1 MAQWSVSRQGPLARG
16 TRNDIHEV
24 VMMGDKDG
32 NIINTFGVASNIPI
46 ANGDVD
52 GYAAIHKFGRNPSIG
67 NAPETV
73 WMHGG
78 KYQYLDVG
86 SASTLY
92 AYSANSEDSASGDGA
107 RTITILGLDNNFNE
121 IEETVT
127 VGGAATTLEFLR
139 VYRAYVATAGVTT
152 TNEGNVL
159 ISTGSGGTGTVLADI
174 GTIGTGTTFGLGQT
188 QLALYTVPAGKTGY
202 LTTWNVGCAPMN
214 NKATVLLKSREID
227 GDAPFRTKDIVD
239 LVGGYH
245 TQNYSIPLRFPEK
258 TDIEVVASADTSTII
273 SSSFDIIL
281 VDEPT

>member
-1 MAQWSVSRQGPLARG
+1 MAIWNKNEQEYLANNK
-16 TRNDIHEV
+16 TLFESF
-24 VMMGDKDG
+24 MLADKDG
-32 NIINTFGVASNIPI
+32 NIINSFGIASNIPI

-52 GYAAIHKFGRNPSIG
+52 GYAAIHKFGRNPNVG

-78 KYQYLDVG
+78 KYQYLAVD
-86 SASTLY
+86 SPSTVY
-92 AYSANSEDSASGDGA
+92 AYSADSEDSASGDGA
-107 RTITILGLDNNFNE
+107 RTVSILGLDNDFNE
-121 IEETVT
+121 IEETIT
-127 VGGAATTLEFLR
+127 VNGAVSTKTFLR
-139 VYRAYVATAGVTT
+139 IYRAFVATAGSTN

-159 ISTGSGGTGTVLADI
+159 ISTGAGGTGTVLADI

-188 QLALYTVPAGKTGY
+188 QLALYTIPAGKTGY

-214 NKATVLLKSREID
+214 NKATVLLKSRELD

-258 TDIEVVASADTSTII
+258 TDIEVVAAGDTGTII

-281 VDEPT
+281 VDNPA

>member
-1 MAQWSVSRQGPLARG
+1 MAIWNKLSQAYLSRNNTLFEAFNLA
-16 TRNDIHEV
+16 
-24 VMMGDKDG
+24 DKDG
-32 NIINTFGVASNIPI
+32 NIINSFGVASNIPI

-52 GYAAIHKFGRNPSIG
+52 GYAAIHKFGRNPNVG

-92 AYSANSEDSASGDGA
+92 AYSADSEDSASGDGA

-139 VYRAYVATAGVTT
+139 VYRAFVATAGVTT

-159 ISTGSGGTGTVLADI
+159 ISTGAGGTGTVLADI
-174 GTIGTGTTFGLGQT
+174 GTIGSGTTFGLGQT
-188 QLALYTVPAGKTGY
+188 QLSLYTIPAGKTGY

-214 NKATVLLKSREID
+214 NKATVLLNSRELD
-227 GDAPFRTKDIVD
+227 GDTPFRTKDIVD

-245 TQNYSIPLRFPEK
+245 TQNYSTPLRFPEK
-258 TDIEVVASADTSTII
+258 TDIEVVAAADTSTII

-281 VDEPT
+281 VDNPA

>member
-1 MAQWSVSRQGPLARG
+1 MAQYSAH
-16 TRNDIHEV
+16 RNEHFNTSNSDVHEV
-24 VMMGDKDG
+24 VMLADKDG
-32 NIINTFGVASNIPI
+32 NILNTSGSASNIPI

-52 GYAAIHKFGRNPSIG
+52 GYAAIHKFGRNPNVG

-78 KYQYLDVG
+78 KYQYLAVD
-86 SASTLY
+86 SPSTLY
-92 AYSANSEDSASGDGA
+92 AYSANAQDSASGTGA
-107 RTITILGLDNNFNE
+107 RTITIQGLDNNFNE

-139 VYRAYVATAGVTT
+139 VYRAFVATAGSLN
-152 TNEGNVL
+152 TNIGDVL
-159 ISTGSGGTGTVLADI
+159 ISTASGGTGTVLADI

-188 QLALYTVPAGKTGY
+188 QLALYTIPAGKTGY

-214 NKATVLLKSREID
+214 NKATVLLKSRELD

-245 TQNYSIPLRFPEK
+245 TQHYSIPLRFPEK
-258 TDIEVVASADTSTII
+258 TDIEVVAAGDTGTII
-273 SSSFDIIL
+273 SSSFDVIL
-281 VDEPT
+281 VDNPT

>member
-24 VMMGDKDG
+24 VMMADKDG

-52 GYAAIHKFGRNPSIG
+52 GYAAIHKFGRNPNLG

-73 WMHGG
+73 WMYGG

-92 AYSANSEDSASGDGA
+92 AYSADSEDSASGDGA
-107 RTITILGLDNNFNE
+107 RTITILGLDNNFDE

-139 VYRAYVATAGVTT
+139 VYRAFVATAGVTT

-159 ISTGSGGTGTVLADI
+159 ISTASGGGGTVLADI

-188 QLALYTVPAGKTGY
+188 QLALYTIPAGKTGY

-214 NKATVLLKSREID
+214 NKATVVLKSRELD

-258 TDIEVVASADTSTII
+258 TDIEVVASGDTSTII
-273 SSSFDIIL
+273 SSSFDVIL
-281 VDEPT
+281 VDNAI

>member
-1 MAQWSVSRQGPLARG
+1 MAMWNTDTQAYLANNK
-16 TRNDIHEV
+16 TLFEAFLLA
-24 VMMGDKDG
+24 DKDG
-32 NIINTFGVASNIPI
+32 NLINSFGVASNIPI
-46 ANGDVD
+46 ANGDVQ

-67 NAPETV
+67 NVPETV

-78 KYQYLDVG
+78 KYQYLAVG
-86 SASTLY
+86 AASTLY

-107 RTITILGLDNNFNE
+107 RTVTILGLDNNFNE

-127 VGGAATTLEFLR
+127 VGGAPTTLEFLR
-139 VYRAYVATAGVTT
+139 VYRAFVDTAGSTN

-159 ISTGSGGTGTVLADI
+159 ISTGAGGTGTVLADI

-188 QLALYTVPAGKTGY
+188 QLALYTIPAGKTGY

-214 NKATVLLKSREID
+214 NKATVILKSREINGD
-227 GDAPFRTKDIVD
+227 GPFRTKDIVD

-245 TQNYSIPLRFPEK
+245 TQNYSIPLRFPAK
-258 TDIEVVASADTSTII
+258 TDIEVVAAADTSTII

-281 VDEPT
+281 VDNPA

>member
-1 MAQWSVSRQGPLARG
+1 MAIWNKDSAAYLANNK
-16 TRNDIHEV
+16 TLFEAFILA
-24 VMMGDKDG
+24 DKNG
-32 NIINTFGVASNIPI
+32 NLINSFGVASNIPI
-46 ANGDVD
+46 AAGSVT
-52 GYAAIHKFGRNPSIG
+52 GYSAIHKFGRNPNVG

-78 KYQYLDVG
+78 VYEYLDVG
-86 SASTLY
+86 AASTLY
-92 AYSANSEDSASGDGA
+92 AYSANSEDSAAGDGA

-127 VGGAATTLEFLR
+127 VSGAPTTLEFLR
-139 VYRAYVATAGVTT
+139 VYRAYVATAGSTT

-174 GTIGTGTTFGLGQT
+174 GTIGTGSTFGLGQT
-188 QLALYTVPAGKTGY
+188 QLALYTIPAGKRGY
-202 LTTWNVGCAPMN
+202 LTTWNVGLAPMN
-214 NKATVLLKSREID
+214 NKATVLLKSRELD
-227 GDAPFRTKDIVD
+227 GDAPFRTKDIVG

-245 TQNYSIPLRFPEK
+245 TQNYSIPLCFPAK
-258 TDIEVVASADTSTII
+258 TDIEVLASGDTSSIV

>member
-67 NAPETV
+67 NAPETI
-73 WMHGG
+73 WMYGG
-78 KYQYLDVG
+78 KYQYLAVD
-86 SASTLY
+86 SPSTLY

-107 RTITILGLDNNFNE
+107 RTVTILGLDNNFNE
-121 IEETVT
+121 IEETIT
-127 VGGAATTLEFLR
+127 VNGAATTLEFLR
-139 VYRAYVATAGVTT
+139 VYRAFVATAGVTT
-152 TNEGNVL
+152 TNEGDVL

-188 QLALYTVPAGKTGY
+188 QLALYTIPAGKTGY

-214 NKATVLLKSREID
+214 NKATVLLKSRELD

-258 TDIEVVASADTSTII
+258 TDIEVVASGDTSTII
-273 SSSFDIIL
+273 SSSFDVIL
-281 VDEPT
+281 VDNVI

>member
-24 VMMGDKDG
+24 VMMADKDG

-52 GYAAIHKFGRNPSIG
+52 GYAAIHKFGRNPNLG

-73 WMHGG
+73 WMYGG

-92 AYSANSEDSASGDGA
+92 AYSANAQDSAAGDGA
-107 RTITILGLDNNFNE
+107 RTVTIQGLDNNFNE

-139 VYRAYVATAGVTT
+139 VYRAFVATAGVSN
-152 TNEGNVL
+152 TNEGDVL
-159 ISTGSGGTGTVLADI
+159 ITTGAGGTGTVLADI

-214 NKATVLLKSREID
+214 NKATVVLKSRELD

-258 TDIEVVASADTSTII
+258 TDIEVVAAADTSTII

-281 VDEPT
+281 VNNPS